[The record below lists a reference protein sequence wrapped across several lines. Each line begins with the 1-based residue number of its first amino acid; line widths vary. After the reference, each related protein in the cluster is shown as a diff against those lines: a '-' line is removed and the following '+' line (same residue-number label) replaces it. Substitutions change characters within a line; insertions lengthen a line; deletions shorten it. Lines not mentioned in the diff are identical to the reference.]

1 MNFKKLGIIIQ
12 REYLN
17 KVKKKS
23 FLLITF
29 LAPIFFAAIAILPT
43 VIMMATK
50 EETKKVGVVD
60 RSGIVLPFLES
71 NETVEYIDLGATAPV
86 DSIKADFAAWGID
99 VLLSISQLDE
109 ASRSVTAD
117 TYSEKPLGM
126 DTGANMENKIND
138 AVEAYRIESY
148 GIENL
153 EQIMSE
159 VKSNVH
165 VHNYTI
171 DSSGNEQI
179 SESGVYMA
187 VSMILGMMLY
197 MFIALF
203 SGMVMSSVI
212 EEKSSR
218 VVEVLVSSVKA
229 TELMFGKIIGV
240 ALVAL
245 TQFLLWIVLTG
256 AIVGIAGSF
265 IGMDKIMSMGSKAG
279 EMAEMTEIGVHPDF
293 GLGDLSTTVEM
304 TGGATVEMTGG
315 ATVEM
320 TGGATVTDSTVAA
333 AADTLA
339 TAEPTG
345 MEAIVS
351 TLGNLNIGQILIAF
365 LLFFVF
371 GYLLYASLFAAI
383 GSAVENEG
391 DTSQL
396 QLPVTIPLMIGFF
409 VALYAFKAPDSQ
421 LVFWF
426 SMIPFTSPIVMLA
439 RIPFGVATWELIV
452 SIVVLILTFIG
463 CAWASAKIYKV
474 GILMYGKKSTFK
486 DLWKWLKQK

>member
-1 MNFKKLGIIIQ
+1 MNFKKLGIVIQ

-29 LAPIFFAAIAILPT
+29 LTPVLFAAICILPSL
-43 VIMMATK
+43 IMMGAK
-50 EETKKVGVVD
+50 EAAKEVGVVD
-60 RSGIVLPFLES
+60 RSGIVMPFMES
-71 NETVEYIDLGATAPV
+71 GEVLVYKDLGADADV
-86 DSIKADFAAWGID
+86 EAIKGDLHAAGID
-99 VLLSISQLDE
+99 ILLTISPLDPE
-109 ASRSVTAD
+109 TKTVSAD
-117 TYSEKPLGM
+117 TYSDKPLGM
-126 DTGANMENKIND
+126 DSGSSIERRIND
-138 AVEAYRIESY
+138 AVEAYRIDSY

-153 EQIMSE
+153 EEIMSS

-171 DSSGNEQI
+171 SESGEEKI

-187 VSMILGMMLY
+187 ISMLLGIAIY

-245 TQFLLWIVLTG
+245 TQFLLWIVLTLLLL
-256 AIVGIAGSF
+256 AVAVGIIGKDKMVGMMQDDTTTEMVSQMGGMQAP
-265 IGMDKIMSMGSKAG
+265 GMDVPLDQALVAASDTTAVAG
-279 EMAEMTEIGVHPDF
+279 EPSGMGVI
-293 GLGDLSTTVEM
+293 M
-304 TGGATVEMTGG
+304 
-315 ATVEM
+315 
-320 TGGATVTDSTVAA
+320 
-333 AADTLA
+333 
-339 TAEPTG
+339 
-345 MEAIVS
+345 S
-351 TLGNLNIGQILIAF
+351 TLGNINLGQILLSF
-365 LLFFVF
+365 LLYFIF
-371 GYLLYASLFAAI
+371 GYLLYASLFGAI

-391 DTSQL
+391 DSTQL
-396 QLPVTIPLMIGFF
+396 QLPVTIPLMLGFF
-409 VALYAFKAPDSQ
+409 IALYAFKAPDSS
-421 LVFWF
+421 LVFWG

-439 RIPFGVATWELIV
+439 RIPFGVPGWELAL
-452 SIVVLILTFIG
+452 SIVLLVGTFAA

>member
-29 LAPIFFAAIAILPT
+29 LAPVFFAAIAILPSI
-43 VIMMATK
+43 IMLNTK
-50 EETKKVGVVD
+50 EEAKVVGVVD
-60 RSGIVLPFLES
+60 RSGIVLPYLED
-71 NETVEYIDLGATAPV
+71 NDVTHYQDLGV
-86 DSIKADFAAWGID
+86 DADIDGIKTNLKGAGVD
-99 VLLSISQLDE
+99 VLLNISELDAE
-109 ASRSVTAD
+109 SRSVKAD
-117 TYSEKPLGM
+117 TYSDKPLGM
-126 DTGANMENKIND
+126 DTGSMIEGRIND
-138 AVEAYRIESY
+138 AIEAYRIEQS

-153 EQIMSE
+153 EEIMAG
-159 VKSNVH
+159 VKSNVKLR
-165 VHNYTI
+165 NYTI
-171 DSSGNEQI
+171 DESGKESI
-179 SESGVYMA
+179 SESGIYMA
-187 VSMILGMMLY
+187 LSMILGIAIY

-229 TELMFGKIIGV
+229 SELMFGKIIGV

-245 TQFLLWIVLTG
+245 TQFLLWIVLTLLLLG
-256 AIVGIAGSF
+256 VAMGIMGK
-265 IGMDKIMSMGSKAG
+265 DKIMGMMGDDSTTEMMEQMASTSGLHPGDISLESAMAAATDTTAVAAG
-279 EMAEMTEIGVHPDF
+279 EPSGAEVIM
-293 GLGDLSTTVEM
+293 
-304 TGGATVEMTGG
+304 
-315 ATVEM
+315 
-320 TGGATVTDSTVAA
+320 
-333 AADTLA
+333 
-339 TAEPTG
+339 
-345 MEAIVS
+345 S
-351 TLGNLNIGQILIAF
+351 TLGNINMGQIVIAF
-365 LLFFVF
+365 LFFFIF

-383 GSAVENEG
+383 GSGVENEG
-391 DTSQL
+391 DSTQL
-396 QLPVTIPLMIGFF
+396 QLPVTIPLMLGFF
-409 VALYAFKAPDSQ
+409 VALYAFKAPDSP

-439 RIPFGVATWELIV
+439 RIPFGVATWELV
-452 SIVVLILTFIG
+452 LSIVLLVGTFIA

>member
-1 MNFKKLGIIIQ
+1 MNLKKLGIIIQ

-29 LAPIFFAAIAILPT
+29 LAPVLFAAIAILPT
-43 VIMMATK
+43 VIMMGTK

-60 RSGIVLPFLES
+60 RSGIVLPYLES
-71 NETVEYIDLGATAPV
+71 NETIEYVDLGVGAPV

-99 VLLSISQLDE
+99 VLLSISELDT

-126 DTGANMENKIND
+126 DAGENMENRIND

-153 EQIMSE
+153 EEIMSE
-159 VKSNVH
+159 VKSNVR

-171 DSSGNEQI
+171 DESGEEKI

-229 TELMFGKIIGV
+229 TELLFGKIIGV

-256 AIVGIAGSF
+256 AIVGIAGSV
-265 IGMDKIMSMGSKAG
+265 IGMDKIMSMGSEASQV
-279 EMAEMTEIGVHPDF
+279 AEMTEMGVHPDF
-293 GLGDLSTTVEM
+293 GLE
-304 TGGATVEMTGG
+304 E
-315 ATVEM
+315 
-320 TGGATVTDSTVAA
+320 
-333 AADTLA
+333 LA
-339 TAEPTG
+339 TAPVDTAALSAADSTAVAGPTG
-345 MEAIVS
+345 MQAIVS
-351 TLGNLNIGQILIAF
+351 TIGNLNIGQILIAF

-391 DTSQL
+391 DSGQL
-396 QLPVTIPLMIGFF
+396 QIPVTIPLMLGFF

-439 RIPFGVATWELIV
+439 RIPFGVATWELVV
-452 SIVVLILTFIG
+452 SIVLLVLTFFG